1 MPGGDRWFAS
11 VRVHDRRLAA
21 RGAEIALDHR
31 RAKQRRRPSIGAKDR
46 REAPRVARW
55 VVVVAL
61 RSADSGK
68 TRHDQTGYRPS
79 FGCRRVR
86 CHGKVIRAHTI
97 RMSVAAVSTYTGH
110 GPNRSSSVAVAGF
123 LLMKP

>member
-1 MPGGDRWFAS
+1 MYGDACPT
-11 VRVHDRRLAA
+11 HAAIDCDRDDATTGDMSTSRDMNPWLL
-21 RGAEIALDHR
+21 GQHR
-31 RAKQRRRPSIGAKDR
+31 QLGFGQQLGFGH
-46 REAPRVARW
+46 
-55 VVVVAL
+55 VVQQQKA
-61 RSADSGK
+61 
-68 TRHDQTGYRPS
+68 HDQTGYRPS
-79 FGCRRVR
+79 LGCRRVR